1 MREPLLQDLFLLELQ
16 RQSVPVV
23 VYLVNGFQ
31 LRGTVKGFDP
41 YTVVLDYEHREHL
54 VYKHAISTI
63 SPSGAVAGS
72 LIAPRRNTEPAA
84 P

>member
-1 MREPLLQDLFLLELQ
+1 VREPLLQDLFLSELH

-31 LRGTVKGFDP
+31 LRGTVKGFDA

-72 LIAPRRNTEPAA
+72 LLARRNHEPSAS
-84 P
+84 